1 MFRVMIA
8 EDNPYMLDE
17 LCQCTD
23 WEHFDFDIVGTFP
36 DGQSLAQAAEAAL
49 PDVVFTDISMP
60 IMDGMTLS
68 SRLLRQNSNIKIV
81 FISEHS
87 EFEYARKALSLH
99 IFDYVVKPV
108 QKERIE
114 DILRRLLSRLQ
125 QEQLHRYEQEQSRRQ
140 SAYFQRAAQSHY
152 ISRLICRP
160 DTEAHIRTEFEKLG
174 LVADSKTR
182 FYFLR
187 YLAKCITDNP
197 DARFSTEHFQTIL
210 SVNFPDAQTVPVYSD
225 YPDLT
230 EGAFLLLTGDRTAAV
245 AERLTNVC
253 IDTEAQMGFSLSIGY
268 SGASTQPE
276 ELPLLHE
283 QAQKALLCLSENG
296 CGIPIISYA
305 DAHTD
310 PSDGQDAL
318 MPHKHYAASMKAFID
333 VNYMKPLTTNSV
345 AQSVYLS
352 PNYANS
358 CFAQKY
364 GMSIFNYISA
374 VRLEKAKLLLR
385 NTDEQITRIAELVG
399 YGSKTSF
406 YLAFKRSYGLS
417 PTEYRLEEEI

>member
-1 MFRVMIA
+1 MIA

-23 WEHFDFDIVGTFP
+23 WERFDFDIVGTFP
-36 DGQSLAQAAEAAL
+36 NGQALCDAAGQIL
-49 PDVVFTDISMP
+49 PDVIFTDISMP
-60 IMDGMTLS
+60 VMDGISLS
-68 SRLLRQNSNIKIV
+68 SRLLQEHPNLKVV

-87 EFEYARKALSLH
+87 EFEYARKALQLH

-114 DILRRLLSRLQ
+114 EILRKLLLCLQ
-125 QEQLHRYEQEQSRRQ
+125 QEQLHRFEQDQSQRQ
-140 SAYFQRAAQSHY
+140 ATYYQRAAQSHY
-152 ISRLICRP
+152 ISRLIYRP
-160 DTEAHIRTEFEKLG
+160 DTEAHIRAEFEKLG
-174 LVADSKTR
+174 LATDSKTR
-182 FYFLR
+182 FYLLR
-187 YLAKCITDNP
+187 YLARCITD
-197 DARFSTEHFQTIL
+197 DTASFSTEHFQTIL
-210 SVNFPDAQTVPVYSD
+210 SVNFHDAQIVPIYSD
-225 YPDLT
+225 YPDVT
-230 EGAFLLLTGDRTAAV
+230 EGAFLLLTGARTAAV
-245 AERLTNVC
+245 SDRLTNVC

-268 SGASTQPE
+268 SSASTQPA

-283 QAQKALLCLSENG
+283 QAQKALMSLTESDWN
-296 CGIPIISYA
+296 IPIISF
-305 DAHTD
+305 
-310 PSDGQDAL
+310 SDVHIDSENDQTSVT
-318 MPHKHYAASMKAFID
+318 PHKHYAASMKAFID

-358 CFAQKY
+358 CFSLKY

-385 NTDEQITRIAELVG
+385 NTDEQITHIAELVG

-406 YLAFKRSYGLS
+406 YLAFKRNYGLS
-417 PTEYRLEEEI
+417 PTEYRLGEEA

>member
-23 WEHFDFDIVGTFP
+23 WERFDFDIVGTYP
-36 DGQSLAQAAEAAL
+36 NGQVLMQAAEAAP

-60 IMDGMTLS
+60 IMDGMSLS
-68 SRLLRQNSNIKIV
+68 SQLLQQNPDMKIV

-87 EFEYARKALSLH
+87 EFEYARKALQLH

-114 DILRRLLSRLQ
+114 EILKRLLFRLQ
-125 QEQLHRYEQEQSRRQ
+125 QEQFQRFEQDQSRRQ
-140 SAYFQRAAQSHY
+140 SSYFQRAAQSHY
-152 ISRLICRP
+152 VSRLICRP
-160 DTEAHIRTEFEKLG
+160 DADAHIRAEFEKLG
-174 LVADSKTR
+174 LQLDGKTR
-182 FYFLR
+182 LYMVR
-187 YLAKCITDNP
+187 YLAKAVTA
-197 DARFSTEHFQTIL
+197 DAADFSSEHFQTIL
-210 SVNFPDAQTVPVYSD
+210 TVNFHGIQWIPMYSD
-225 YPDLT
+225 YPDAS
-230 EGAFLLLTGDRTAAV
+230 EGEFLLLAHCNTESVSDA
-245 AERLTNVC
+245 LTNVC

-268 SGASTQPE
+268 SSASTQPA

-283 QAQKALLCLSENG
+283 QAQKALFSLIRSDWS
-296 CGIPIISYA
+296 IPIISY
-305 DAHTD
+305 
-310 PSDGQDAL
+310 SDVHVDSDHGQASVT
-318 MPHKHYAASMKAFID
+318 PHKQYAASMKAFID
-333 VNYMKPLTTNSV
+333 VNYMKPLTTNGV

-374 VRLEKAKLLLR
+374 VRLEKAKLLLK

-417 PTEYRLEEEI
+417 PTEYRLEEES

>member
-23 WEHFDFDIVGTFP
+23 WERFDFDIVGTFP
-36 DGQSLAQAAEAAL
+36 NGQALCQAAEAVL

-60 IMDGMTLS
+60 IMDGMDLS
-68 SRLLRQNSNIKIV
+68 SWLLQKNPNIKIV

-99 IFDYVVKPV
+99 IFDYVVKPM
-108 QKERIE
+108 QKSHIE
-114 DILRRLLSRLQ
+114 DILKRLLLRLQ
-125 QEQLHRYEQEQSRRQ
+125 TEQLHRHGQEQSRQQ
-140 SAYFQRAAQSHY
+140 SVFFQRAAQSHY
-152 ISRLICRP
+152 VSRLIYRP
-160 DTEAHIRTEFEKLG
+160 DTEDHIRAEFKKLG
-174 LVADSKTR
+174 LTLESKTR
-182 FYFLR
+182 FYLLR
-187 YLAKCITDNP
+187 YLARCITEDT
-197 DARFSTEHFQTIL
+197 ASFSTEHFQTIL
-210 SVNFPDAQTVPVYSD
+210 SDNFHDAQIVPIYSD
-225 YPDLT
+225 YADVT
-230 EGAFLLLTGDRTAAV
+230 EGAFLLLTSTRTAAV
-245 AERLTNVC
+245 ADQLTNVC
-253 IDTEAQMGFSLSIGY
+253 IDAEAQMGFSLSIGY
-268 SGASTQPE
+268 SSASTQPT
-276 ELPLLHE
+276 ELPVLHE
-283 QAQKALLCLSENG
+283 QAHKALLSLTESDWN
-296 CGIPIISYA
+296 IPIISF
-305 DAHTD
+305 
-310 PSDGQDAL
+310 SDVHVVSENGQTSVT
-318 MPHKHYAASMKAFID
+318 PHKHYAASMKAFID

-358 CFAQKY
+358 CFSLKY

-385 NTDEQITRIAELVG
+385 STDEQITRIAELVG

-417 PTEYRLEEEI
+417 PTEYRLEEES